1 MNAALGVIALFV
13 VGALGLA
20 VLARR
25 GRTMSLEQWALGGR
39 GLGAIMVFLLMAGES
54 FSTFTFLGA
63 SGWSYSKG
71 SPAFYI
77 LAYGGLA
84 YLMAFWMLP
93 AMWRYATATSWC
105 RSPTSS
111 PTSTTA
117 ARSACWCPSW
127 RSWAWWP
134 C

>member
-1 MNAALGVIALFV
+1 MNAALAVIALFV

-71 SPAFYI
+71 TPAFYI

-84 YLMAFWMLP
+84 YLMAFWSCP
-93 AMWRYATATSWC
+93 PCGATPPRTSWC

-111 PTSTTA
+111 RTSTTA
-117 ARSACWCPSW
+117 ARSACWCPSS
-127 RSWAWWP
+127 RSWAWWR